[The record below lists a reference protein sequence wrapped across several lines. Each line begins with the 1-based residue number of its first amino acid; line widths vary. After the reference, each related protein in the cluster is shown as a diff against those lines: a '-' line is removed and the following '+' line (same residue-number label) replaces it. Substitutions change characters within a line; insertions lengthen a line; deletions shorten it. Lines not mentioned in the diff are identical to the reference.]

1 MNKVEELFRSSKLDD
16 VLSAAKLDG
25 LLKKKEQEKN
35 CKKVLIVLAVIGGI
49 ALIAGIA
56 YAVYRY
62 LAPTYLDDFEDEFE
76 DDFDEDFFDEEDDV
90 IVDDVFDEE

>member
-1 MNKVEELFRSSKLDD
+1 MNKVEELIKS
-16 VLSAAKLDG
+16 AKLDE
-25 LLKKKEQEKN
+25 LLKKKEKECSCK
-35 CKKVLIVLAVIGGI
+35 KKVLIVLAVIGGI

-62 LAPTYLDDFEDEFE
+62 LAPTYWDDFEDEFE
-76 DDFDEDFFDEEDDV
+76 DEFDEDFFDEEDDV